1 MEKNYENNQ
10 KTNNKMSISTWLL
23 IITSNVKRLMLQT
36 KDRSLLIKKKKKTKQ
51 TACCYRTLISDLKT
65 HTA

>member
-36 KDRSLLIKKKKKTKQ
+36 KDRSLLIKKKKKN
-51 TACCYRTLISDLKT
+51 KT
-65 HTA
+65 NCMLL

>member
-36 KDRSLLIKKKKKTKQ
+36 KDRSLLIKKKKK
-51 TACCYRTLISDLKT
+51 KT
-65 HTA
+65 NCMLL

>member
-36 KDRSLLIKKKKKTKQ
+36 KDRSLLIKKKKKKKNKLHAAIGHSFQ
-51 TACCYRTLISDLKT
+51 T
-65 HTA
+65 